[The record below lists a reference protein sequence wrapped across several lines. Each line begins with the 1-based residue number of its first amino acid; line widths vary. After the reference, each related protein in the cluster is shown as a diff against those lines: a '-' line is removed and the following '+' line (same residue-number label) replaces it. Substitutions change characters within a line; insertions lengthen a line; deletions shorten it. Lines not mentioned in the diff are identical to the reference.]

1 MQRKVTLQNIP
12 IKFFFIDDRGR
23 VQPVFL
29 QADITLEPKEGVIPY
44 NTLRNEIIREL
55 YFTFPTFIAIKE
67 FSHFK
72 DAFETNS
79 SFGMRVGFETG
90 YISLLSGDLS
100 GKVHLEER
108 LTSVED
114 PKHLFQ
120 ETIKKIVKDKL
131 INSYTV
137 KDYLSTN
144 EIEVNFIIRP
154 MVKEV
159 FVPFTYF
166 SVDREGEFLINH
178 LFISIKE
185 DSDGYSPTCDTC
197 MKGRQA
203 LQQLFLQLSG
213 SVALSKKQISE
224 DKGKVIFKN
233 EQNQYIFNRENQ
245 SVILLD
251 SNTDVV
257 DVFDEIL
264 NHAIEYTTMGKVK
277 KLSVSSLDGYT
288 FDIETKETSTSSL
301 W

>member
-1 MQRKVTLQNIP
+1 MNKKVTLQNIP

-29 QADITLEPKEGVIPY
+29 QTDIALELNQGAVSF

-55 YFTFPTFIAIKE
+55 HFTFPKFIAIKE
-67 FSHFK
+67 FSSFK
-72 DAFETNS
+72 DTFETNPS
-79 SFGMRVGFETG
+79 LGMRVGFETG
-90 YISLLSGDLS
+90 YISLLKGDLS

-108 LTSVED
+108 LTSIED

-120 ETIKKIVKDKL
+120 ETIKKIVKDK
-131 INSYTV
+131 IIDSYNI
-137 KDYLSTN
+137 KEYLSSS
-144 EIEVNFIIRP
+144 EIEINFIIRP

-166 SVDREGEFLINH
+166 TVDREEEFVIHH

-185 DSDGYSPTCDTC
+185 DRDGFSPTCDTC

-213 SVALSKKQISE
+213 SVALPERMIRE
-224 DKGKVIFKN
+224 DNSKVIFER
-233 EQNQYIFNRENQ
+233 EQCKYVFNRENQ
-245 SVILLD
+245 SVLLMKY
-251 SNTDVV
+251 SIEPNFVL
-257 DVFDEIL
+257 DEIM

-277 KLSVSSLDGYT
+277 KLGVSSLDGYT
-288 FDIETKETSTSSL
+288 FDIETKETSTNSL

>member
-1 MQRKVTLQNIP
+1 MNKKVTLQNIP

-29 QADITLEPKEGVIPY
+29 QADITLELNQGAISF

-55 YFTFPTFIAIKE
+55 HFTFPKFIAIKD
-67 FSHFK
+67 FSRFK
-72 DAFETNS
+72 DTFETNPS
-79 SFGMRVGFETG
+79 LGMKVGFETG
-90 YISLLSGDLS
+90 YISLLKGDLS

-114 PKHLFQ
+114 QKHLFQ
-120 ETIKKIVKDKL
+120 DTIKKIVKDKI
-131 INSYTV
+131 INSYNI
-137 KDYLSTN
+137 KEYLSSS
-144 EIEVNFIIRP
+144 EIEINFIIRP

-166 SVDREGEFLINH
+166 TVDREEEFVIHH

-185 DSDGYSPTCDTC
+185 DRDGFSPTCDTC

-213 SVALSKKQISE
+213 SVALPERMIRKDNS
-224 DKGKVIFKN
+224 KVIFER
-233 EQNQYIFNRENQ
+233 EQCKYVFNRENQ
-245 SVILLD
+245 SVLLMKY
-251 SNTDVV
+251 SIEPNFVL
-257 DVFDEIL
+257 DEIM

-277 KLSVSSLDGYT
+277 KLGVSSLDGYT
-288 FDIETKETSTSSL
+288 FDVETKETSTSSL

>member
-1 MQRKVTLQNIP
+1 MNKKVTLQNIP

-29 QADITLEPKEGVIPY
+29 QADITLELNQGAISF

-55 YFTFPTFIAIKE
+55 HFTFPKFIAIKD
-67 FSHFK
+67 FSSFK
-72 DAFETNS
+72 DTFETNPS
-79 SFGMRVGFETG
+79 LGMKVGFETG
-90 YISLLSGDLS
+90 YISLLKGDLS

-108 LTSVED
+108 LTSIED

-120 ETIKKIVKDKL
+120 ETIKKIVKDKI
-131 INSYTV
+131 INSYNI
-137 KDYLSTN
+137 KEYLSSP
-144 EIEVNFIIRP
+144 EIEINFIIRP

-166 SVDREGEFLINH
+166 TVDREEEFVIHH

-185 DSDGYSPTCDTC
+185 DRDGFSPTCDTC

-213 SVALSKKQISE
+213 SVALPERMIRE
-224 DKGKVIFKN
+224 DNSKVIFER
-233 EQNQYIFNRENQ
+233 EQCKYVFNRENQ
-245 SVILLD
+245 SVLLMKY
-251 SNTDVV
+251 SIEPNFVL
-257 DVFDEIL
+257 DEIM

-277 KLSVSSLDGYT
+277 KLGVSSLDGYT
-288 FDIETKETSTSSL
+288 FDIETKETSTNSL

>member
-1 MQRKVTLQNIP
+1 MNKKVTLQNIP

-29 QADITLEPKEGVIPY
+29 QADITLELNQGAVSF

-55 YFTFPTFIAIKE
+55 HSTFPKFIAIKD
-67 FSHFK
+67 FSSFK
-72 DAFETNS
+72 DTFETNPS
-79 SFGMRVGFETG
+79 LGMKVGFETG
-90 YISLLSGDLS
+90 YISLLKGDLS

-108 LTSVED
+108 LTSIED
-114 PKHLFQ
+114 QKHLFQ
-120 ETIKKIVKDKL
+120 ETIKKIVKDK
-131 INSYTV
+131 IIDSYNI
-137 KDYLSTN
+137 KEYLSSS
-144 EIEVNFIIRP
+144 EIEINFIIRP

-166 SVDREGEFLINH
+166 TVDREEEFVIHH

-185 DSDGYSPTCDTC
+185 DRDGFSPTCDTC

-213 SVALSKKQISE
+213 SVALPERMIRE
-224 DKGKVIFKN
+224 DNSKVIFER
-233 EQNQYIFNRENQ
+233 EQCKYVFNRENQ
-245 SVILLD
+245 SVLLMKY
-251 SNTDVV
+251 STEPEQVL
-257 DVFDEIL
+257 DEIM

-277 KLSVSSLDGYT
+277 KLGVSSLDGYT

>member
-29 QADITLEPKEGVIPY
+29 QADITLELNQGAISY

-55 YFTFPTFIAIKE
+55 HFTFPKFIAIKE
-67 FSHFK
+67 FSSFK
-72 DAFETNS
+72 DTFETNPS
-79 SFGMRVGFETG
+79 LGMKVGFETG
-90 YISLLSGDLS
+90 YISLLKGDLS

-120 ETIKKIVKDKL
+120 ETIKKIVKDK
-131 INSYTV
+131 IIDSYNI
-137 KDYLSTN
+137 KEYLSSS
-144 EIEVNFIIRP
+144 EIEINFIIRP

-166 SVDREGEFLINH
+166 TVDREEEFVIHH

-185 DSDGYSPTCDTC
+185 DRDGFSPTCDTC

-213 SVALSKKQISE
+213 SVALPERMIRE
-224 DKGKVIFKN
+224 DNSKVIFER
-233 EQNQYIFNRENQ
+233 EQCKYVFNRENQ
-245 SVILLD
+245 SVLLMKY
-251 SNTDVV
+251 SIEPNFVL
-257 DVFDEIL
+257 DEIM

-277 KLSVSSLDGYT
+277 KLGVSSLDGYT
-288 FDIETKETSTSSL
+288 FDIETKETTTNSL

>member
-1 MQRKVTLQNIP
+1 MNKQVTLQNIP

-29 QADITLEPKEGVIPY
+29 QADITLELNQGAISY

-55 YFTFPTFIAIKE
+55 HFTFPKFIAIKE
-67 FSHFK
+67 YSLFK
-72 DAFETNS
+72 YTFDTNPS
-79 SFGMRVGFETG
+79 LGMKVGFETG
-90 YISLLSGDLS
+90 YISLLKGDLS

-120 ETIKKIVKDKL
+120 ETIKKIVKDK
-131 INSYTV
+131 IIDSYNI
-137 KDYLSTN
+137 KEYLSSS
-144 EIEVNFIIRP
+144 EIEINFIIRP

-166 SVDREGEFLINH
+166 TVDREGEFVIHH

-185 DSDGYSPTCDTC
+185 DREGFSPTCDTC

-213 SVALSKKQISE
+213 SVALPERMIRE
-224 DKGKVIFKN
+224 DNSKVIFER
-233 EQNQYIFNRENQ
+233 EQCKYVFNRENQ
-245 SVILLD
+245 SVLLMKY
-251 SNTDVV
+251 STEPEQVL
-257 DVFDEIL
+257 DEIMG
-264 NHAIEYTTMGKVK
+264 HAIEYTTMGKVK
-277 KLSVSSLDGYT
+277 KLGVSSLDGYT

>member
-1 MQRKVTLQNIP
+1 MNKKVTLQNIP

-29 QADITLEPKEGVIPY
+29 QADITLELNQGAISF

-55 YFTFPTFIAIKE
+55 HFTFPTFIAIKE
-67 FSHFK
+67 FSLFK
-72 DAFETNS
+72 YKFETNPS
-79 SFGMRVGFETG
+79 LGMKVGFETG
-90 YISLLSGDLS
+90 YISLLKGDLS

-120 ETIKKIVKDKL
+120 ETIKKIVKDKI
-131 INSYTV
+131 INSFNV
-137 KDYLSTN
+137 KEYLSSY

-166 SVDREGEFLINH
+166 TVDREEEFVIHH

-185 DSDGYSPTCDTC
+185 DREGFSPTCDTC

-213 SVALSKKQISE
+213 SVALPERMIRE
-224 DKGKVIFKN
+224 DNSKVIFER
-233 EQNQYIFNRENQ
+233 EQCKYVFNRENQ
-245 SVILLD
+245 SVLLMKY
-251 SNTDVV
+251 SIEPNFVL
-257 DVFDEIL
+257 DEIM

-277 KLSVSSLDGYT
+277 KLGVSSLDGYT

>member
-23 VQPVFL
+23 VQAVFL
-29 QADITLEPKEGVIPY
+29 QVDITLELNQGAISY

-55 YFTFPTFIAIKE
+55 YFSFPKFIAIKE
-67 FSHFK
+67 FSRFK
-72 DAFETNS
+72 DAFDTNPS
-79 SFGMRVGFETG
+79 LGMRVGFETG
-90 YISLLSGDLS
+90 YISLLKGDLS

-108 LTSVED
+108 LTSIED

-120 ETIKKIVKDKL
+120 ETIKKIVKDKI
-131 INSYTV
+131 INSYNI
-137 KDYLSTN
+137 KEYLSSS
-144 EIEVNFIIRP
+144 EIEINFIIRP

-166 SVDREGEFLINH
+166 TVDREEEFVIHH

-185 DSDGYSPTCDTC
+185 DREGFSPTCDTC

-213 SVALSKKQISE
+213 SVALPERMIRE
-224 DKGKVIFKN
+224 DNSKVIFER
-233 EQNQYIFNRENQ
+233 EQCKYVFNRENQ
-245 SVILLD
+245 SVLLMKY
-251 SNTDVV
+251 SIEPNFVL
-257 DVFDEIL
+257 DEIM

-277 KLSVSSLDGYT
+277 KLGVSSLDGYT
-288 FDIETKETSTSSL
+288 FDIETKETSTNSL